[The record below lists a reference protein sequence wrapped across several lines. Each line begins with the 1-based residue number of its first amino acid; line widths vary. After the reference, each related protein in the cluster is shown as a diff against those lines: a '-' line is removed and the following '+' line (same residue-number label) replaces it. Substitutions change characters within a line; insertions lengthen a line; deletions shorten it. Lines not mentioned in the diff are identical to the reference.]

1 MDDMESERSSVGP
14 RFAPVILAGGSGTR
28 FWPRSRRARAKQV
41 LALDGERT
49 MIQQTLD
56 RLLPVAWPD
65 DVWVITNAL
74 LDDVIAQ
81 QLPEVSRENIL
92 SEPVARNTAPACA
105 LAAFLLERTE
115 PDTVIGIFP
124 SDHVV
129 KDQRRFGEVIR
140 AGVKLAASGDKIVV
154 LGVPPTRAE
163 TGYGYIELGDVVTAE
178 PTHPDKTGMNGAQS
192 AGHSQVAMRRVKRFT
207 EKPDRARA
215 EEFVASGNYA
225 WNGGI
230 FLWSA
235 RTLAKAVREHC
246 PAMAPLLEEIAAAHS
261 RGKAAFE
268 QVFAE
273 VYPQCENISIDYAVL
288 EPRSAKG
295 ERESEIYCLPADFG
309 WNDIGCWAAL
319 DEHRAG
325 GAPEDAATMNV
336 CDEANGLPIEID
348 AKGNYVYAPGK
359 AVVLLGVSDLVV
371 VETADALLITTRER
385 SQDVGKVVAELKA
398 RGREDLL

>member
-1 MDDMESERSSVGP
+1 MDSGQSGAAVK
-14 RFAPVILAGGSGTR
+14 FAPVILAGGSGTR

-41 LALDGERT
+41 LALDGDRT

-56 RLLPVAWPD
+56 RLLPVAAAG
-65 DVWVITNAL
+65 DVWVITNSL
-74 LDDVIAQ
+74 LDEVIAL
-81 QLPEVSRENIL
+81 QLPEIPRENIL
-92 SEPVARNTAPACA
+92 SEPAARNTAPACA

-115 PDTVIGIFP
+115 PETVIGIFP

-129 KDQRRFGEVIR
+129 KNPRRFADVIR
-140 AGVKLAASGDKIVV
+140 AGVDLAASGDKIVV

-163 TGYGYIELGDVVTAE
+163 TGYGYVELGELVGE
-178 PTHPDKTGMNGAQS
+178 PTHRDAAALNRAQ
-192 AGHSQVAMRRVKRFT
+192 AGSGIAVRRVKRFT

-235 RTLAKAVREHC
+235 RTLATAVREHC
-246 PAMAPLLEEIAAAHS
+246 PAMAPLLEEIAAAH
-261 RGKAAFE
+261 GGNDFDA
-268 QVFAE
+268 VFAR
-273 VYPQCENISIDYAVL
+273 VYPQCQNISIDYAVL

-295 ERESEIYCLPADFG
+295 EMASEIYCLPADFE
-309 WNDIGCWAAL
+309 WNDLGSWAAL

-325 GAPEDAATMNV
+325 GAPDEVNV
-336 CDEANGLPIEID
+336 CDGVSGAPIELD
-348 AKGNYVYAPGK
+348 AKGNYVFAPGK
-359 AVVLLGVSDLVV
+359 MVALVGVSGLVV
-371 VETADALLITTRER
+371 VETEDALLITTRER

-398 RGREDLL
+398 RGREDLI